1 MRIFRSREDRRSA
14 FSLVE
19 VTLAMGI
26 VSFCLLAILGLLPV
40 GLQSAKASREHAAA
54 AACAEQI
61 AVAIASAKPNG
72 SGNFEAA
79 GVLDGVTW
87 NLGGSEVTLPPLRDI
102 SLGGV
107 ATDEE
112 IERRLVAHVAISPP
126 GSPGGGGG
134 PTGSALISVAWP
146 NRAEW
151 DDASKSWSNE
161 NGSVASRIIFLPVQ

>member
-1 MRIFRSREDRRSA
+1 MRMFRSREDQRSA
-14 FSLVE
+14 FSLIE
-19 VTLAMGI
+19 VTLAMGL

-61 AVAIASAKPNG
+61 AAAIASAKPTG
-72 SGNFEAA
+72 SGNYEAA
-79 GVLDGVTW
+79 GVLGGVTW

-126 GSPGGGGG
+126 GSPGGGG

-151 DDASKSWSNE
+151 DEDSKIWLNE
-161 NGSVASRIIFLPVQ
+161 NGSVTSRIIFLPAQ